1 MQGQALVE
9 VRASESDPWICVWW
23 GQGEWVFAAYTG
35 CSEARVRSTPWVL
48 WLGRKLGPCT
58 KVFSMTPG
66 QRQAHKGSPARKAKL
81 YVLWGITR
89 AAAEE
94 SRPRKKTMLEAG
106 RLLQD
111 PGEEGEDSEEGCG
124 HKEGEIR
131 RRSPQSSRLKK
142 GVKDGRGTDDQ
153 LGQVDGFP
161 SHW

>member
-1 MQGQALVE
+1 
-9 VRASESDPWICVWW
+9 
-23 GQGEWVFAAYTG
+23 
-35 CSEARVRSTPWVL
+35 
-48 WLGRKLGPCT
+48 
-58 KVFSMTPG
+58 
-66 QRQAHKGSPARKAKL
+66 
-81 YVLWGITR
+81 
-89 AAAEE
+89 
-94 SRPRKKTMLEAG
+94 MLEAG